1 MPGPLTDEIEKI
13 ENDQLEEKK
22 KAKRDAKKEK
32 LAKKKATE
40 AEKRKED
47 EAKRKDR
54 EEKERFLHLS
64 DREKVKIDGPPG
76 ELFLQTVPFLTVC
89 TGC

>member
-1 MPGPLTDEIEKI
+1 M

-32 LAKKKATE
+32 LAKKKASE

-47 EAKRKDR
+47 EIKRKER
-54 EEKERFLHLS
+54 EEKERFLNLS
-64 DREKVKIDGPPG
+64 DREKVMIIITNKKI
-76 ELFLQTVPFLTVC
+76 F
-89 TGC
+89 